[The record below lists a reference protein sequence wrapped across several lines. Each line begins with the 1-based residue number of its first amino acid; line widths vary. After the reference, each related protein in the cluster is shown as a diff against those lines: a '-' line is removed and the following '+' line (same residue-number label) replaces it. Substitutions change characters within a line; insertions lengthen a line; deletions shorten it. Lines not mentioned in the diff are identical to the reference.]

1 TKYNPCRTLA
11 RAGKDYDRTDSNA
24 KAEATASTQPAARS
38 TTGIGISVALNLPFL
53 TTEATIGRAH
63 VTADGVIVDVDPG
76 QHFSAQTTSGS
87 SGMDTGVAGSLAINV
102 GISNEHAT
110 IAPNATITISDN
122 GDLKIVAENHVL
134 NEAKANAHQ
143 GGTGKVG
150 VGASIAVNIGVTE
163 TMAFISDEATV
174 TGAHDVI
181 ISASSKND
189 MVTTASGGAA
199 GKTAVT
205 PVVAIA
211 VAHNET
217 VATLGKLTDDT
228 TGDPQALVI
237 SGAYKAF
244 ASHEG
249 TVKTV
254 AEGDTKS
261 GDTGVGISLALTIAS
276 DSAVATTGRDITA
289 GGAATFTAP

>member
-1 TKYNPCRTLA
+1 VSDGTRQGGKIGGGGLGDYTGLAFVDGTVHMTWTDNSNSTKDNPDGTLS
-11 RAGKDYDRTDSNA
+11 RADVYYDRIDVNA
-24 KAEATASTQPAARS
+24 KTEVTASTPPAARS

-102 GISNEHAT
+102 GISNVHAT
-110 IAPNATITISDN
+110 IAPNATVTI
-122 GDLKIVAENHVL
+122 
-134 NEAKANAHQ
+134 
-143 GGTGKVG
+143 
-150 VGASIAVNIGVTE
+150 
-163 TMAFISDEATV
+163 
-174 TGAHDVI
+174 
-181 ISASSKND
+181 
-189 MVTTASGGAA
+189 ASGGAA

-237 SGAYKAF
+237 SGSYKAS
-244 ASHEG
+244 ATHEG

-289 GGAATFTAP
+289 GGAVTFTARSVAADSALAKASSAGGLDTPTAASDGKDQG